1 MVLDL
6 RNNGGGH
13 VISSNMLSTCI
24 AGAACQGKVYEYYR
38 YNDSRMATV
47 EKTARETGK
56 EYDTAAK
63 KFFDEFYYG
72 DYYGVDLRNYAL
84 NMTRLYVLVTGNTA
98 SSSEAVINTLRGL
111 DGFTVKL
118 IGEKTNGK
126 NVGMEVSKFTV
137 GNYSY
142 ELAPISFQGYNAKQV
157 TVDKNGLAVDTACEE
172 WDGELKDYGDRSEPM
187 LAAAL
192 SQITGQRSASVS
204 GTRSTAPGVRPA
216 TDIALPDLS
225 NRPSGMIVVLPASEE

>member
-63 KFFDEFYYG
+63 
-72 DYYGVDLRNYAL
+72 NSSTNSITA
-84 NMTRLYVLVTGNTA
+84 TITA
-98 SSSEAVINTLRGL
+98 ST
-111 DGFTVKL
+111 
-118 IGEKTNGK
+118 
-126 NVGMEVSKFTV
+126 
-137 GNYSY
+137 
-142 ELAPISFQGYNAKQV
+142 
-157 TVDKNGLAVDTACEE
+157 C
-172 WDGELKDYGDRSEPM
+172 
-187 LAAAL
+187 
-192 SQITGQRSASVS
+192 
-204 GTRSTAPGVRPA
+204 GTTR
-216 TDIALPDLS
+216 
-225 NRPSGMIVVLPASEE
+225 